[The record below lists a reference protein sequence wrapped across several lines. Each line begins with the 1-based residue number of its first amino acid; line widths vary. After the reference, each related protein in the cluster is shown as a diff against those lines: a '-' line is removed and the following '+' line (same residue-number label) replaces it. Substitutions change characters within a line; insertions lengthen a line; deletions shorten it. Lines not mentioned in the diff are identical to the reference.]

1 MPIMAAQP
9 IIQSQLNLILSKG
22 QSANQNDFA
31 SQFTAVLTSVAPM
44 GLMVMGLAPVPL
56 APAGNSACENL
67 IRQALNLDMV
77 ADPEIVSMMIATGI
91 SLLVPTVPPV
101 GLMSLKGQIKTAL
114 SMKQAAN
121 TQAFSAIVSL
131 AIPQY
136 FMMGG
141 VI

>member
-1 MPIMAAQP
+1 MAAQP
-9 IIQSQLNLILSKG
+9 IIQSQLTLALSKG
-22 QSANQNDFA
+22 QAATTSAFA
-31 SQFTAVLTSVAPM
+31 AQLTGVLTSVAPM
-44 GLMVMGLAPVPL
+44 GLQVMGMFPKPL
-56 APAGNSACENL
+56 APTGSSACQNM
-67 IRQALNLDMV
+67 INQALSMKQAANQE
-77 ADPEIVSMMIATGI
+77 AVSMMIATGI

-101 GLMSLKGQIKTAL
+101 GLMALKSQIKTAL

-121 TQAFSAIVSL
+121 IQAFSAIVSL

>member
-56 APAGNSACENL
+56 APAGSSACENL
-67 IRQALNLDMV
+67 RYGSRSRNSFYDDSYWNFFTCSNCSTSRINEPKRANKNCFKHEASCQHASFFCNSLFGNTTIFHDGRGDLN
-77 ADPEIVSMMIATGI
+77 
-91 SLLVPTVPPV
+91 
-101 GLMSLKGQIKTAL
+101 
-114 SMKQAAN
+114 
-121 TQAFSAIVSL
+121 
-131 AIPQY
+131 
-136 FMMGG
+136 
-141 VI
+141 VICS